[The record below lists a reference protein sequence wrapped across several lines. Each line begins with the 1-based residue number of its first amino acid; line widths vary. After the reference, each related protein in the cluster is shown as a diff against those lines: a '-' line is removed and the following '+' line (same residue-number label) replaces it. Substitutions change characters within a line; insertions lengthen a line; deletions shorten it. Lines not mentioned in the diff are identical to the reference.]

1 MVLLAVIGEPEI
13 PYPMIRQIECHASS
27 PFPRSLLKPFST
39 CYARANLSSRSR
51 MDIQS
56 NGDVRVVEELGA
68 LGKKRVTLADVARL
82 AGLSTTAAS
91 MILTGKPDTR
101 LSPEAHKKV
110 HDAAASLGYRPN
122 VAARALRTDKSRSIA
137 LISDYVATTRFASGL
152 IRGALAAAEEAK
164 HVMLVLETGGEPAR
178 EIQAVEAALDRQVD
192 GLIFAAMRAREVFV
206 PDIAIN
212 IPVVM
217 LNGTSARFPVS
228 VLPDEYS
235 GGRMAVNLL
244 SKAGLDEDIVLLG
257 HNAKQEKGLFRSE
270 AISRRLQGIRDAMAD
285 AGMNFMNELSCWN
298 WEPNFGYELM
308 RKLLK
313 SQRPRAIL
321 SLNDRLAFGAYQ
333 ALAEVG
339 LRIPDDVAL
348 VSFDNDEIASY
359 LRPGLTTI
367 GLPHEEMGRR
377 AVQLLLKTD
386 DTPQAGL
393 MDMPLIVRGSLPINP
408 V

>member
-1 MVLLAVIGEPEI
+1 MLCCAKLVKRESHG
-13 PYPMIRQIECHASS
+13 Y
-27 PFPRSLLKPFST
+27 
-39 CYARANLSSRSR
+39 
-51 MDIQS
+51 QS
-56 NGDVRVVEELGA
+56 EAACGRWEELGA
-68 LGKKRVTLADVARL
+68 LAEKRVTLADVARL

-101 LSPEAHKKV
+101 LSPEAHKRV

-137 LISDYVATTRFASGL
+137 FISDYVATTRFASGL

-206 PDIAIN
+206 PDMAIN

-228 VLPDEYS
+228 VLPDEYR
-235 GGRMAVNLL
+235 GGRTAVDLL
-244 SKAGLDEDIVLLG
+244 LGSGVRDGIVLLG
-257 HNAKQEKGLFRSE
+257 HNAKQEEGLFRSE
-270 AISRRLQGIRDAMAD
+270 AISQRFQGIRDAMAD
-285 AGMNFMNELSCWN
+285 AGLAFMAELSCWN
-298 WEPNFGYELM
+298 WEPNFGYELT

-313 SQRPRAIL
+313 GQRPRAL
-321 SLNDRLAFGAYQ
+321 LCLNDRLAFGAYQ
-333 ALAEVG
+333 ALEESG
-339 LRIPDDVAL
+339 LKIPEDVAL
-348 VSFDNDEIASY
+348 ISFDNDEIASY

-367 GLPHEEMGRR
+367 GLPHEQMGHR
-377 AVQLLLKTD
+377 AVELLLGPSRTAQPD
-386 DTPQAGL
+386 L
-393 MDMPLIVRGSLPINP
+393 MEMPVIARGSLPGHA
-408 V
+408 